1 MSWSDRQYAQEGPLF
16 GKPQRS
22 ATAWLIII
30 TVAVSVL
37 VWLLGGSVTG
47 RGTAL
52 INDIFSFQ
60 WRNWRGLQVWR
71 YLTYLFL
78 HGGPSHLFWNML
90 LLYMMG
96 RMLEPHLGRK
106 RFVVVYLSLG
116 AIAAFGFPLEALV
129 IDANPRSVI
138 GASGAIMGLVAVFG
152 AKFPRAQVNMIIV
165 TVSGAAMAAFIIGM
179 DLLNV
184 IAYQRATSTA
194 VGVHFMGAAAGV
206 VYGLFWPQ
214 FELRFRAARENRQR
228 KVAKIEA
235 SRRQA
240 DNKEMDRILAK
251 ISEQGMGEL
260 TESERDFLR
269 RQSERLKSRP

>member
-1 MSWSDRQYAQEGPLF
+1 MSWSDRQYAQEGPLY

-47 RGTAL
+47 RGTAV

-60 WRNWRGLQVWR
+60 WRDWRGLQVWR
-71 YLTYLFL
+71 YLSYLFL
-78 HGGPSHLFWNML
+78 HGSPGHLFWNML
-90 LLYMMG
+90 LLFMMG

-106 RFVVVYLSLG
+106 RFVQVYLALG
-116 AIAAFGFPLEALV
+116 AVAAFGFPLEALFT
-129 IDANPRSVI
+129 DANPKSVI

-152 AKFPRAQVNMIIV
+152 AKFPKAQVNMMIV

-184 IAYQRATSTA
+184 IAYQRATNTA

-206 VYGLFWPQ
+206 VYGLFWPR
-214 FELRFRAARENRQR
+214 FELRFSAAKENRQR
-228 KVAKIEA
+228 KVAQKEA
-235 SRRQA
+235 NRRLA

-251 ISEQGMGEL
+251 ISAHGMGEL
-260 TESERDFLR
+260 TEDERDFLR
-269 RQSERLKSRP
+269 RQSDRLKSRS